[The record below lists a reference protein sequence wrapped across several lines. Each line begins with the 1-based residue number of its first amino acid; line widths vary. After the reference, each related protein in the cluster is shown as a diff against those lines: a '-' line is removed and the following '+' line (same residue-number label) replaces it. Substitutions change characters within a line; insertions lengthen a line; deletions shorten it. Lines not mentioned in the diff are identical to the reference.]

1 MAEAPTV
8 VAASPSYG
16 MYALFGLAVVGSGY
30 YMASKNNN
38 QKDIDFSRI

>member
-1 MAEAPTV
+1 MAEASTV

-16 MYALFGLAVVGSGY
+16 MYALFGLAVVGSGFY
-30 YMASKNNN
+30 IASKKNN